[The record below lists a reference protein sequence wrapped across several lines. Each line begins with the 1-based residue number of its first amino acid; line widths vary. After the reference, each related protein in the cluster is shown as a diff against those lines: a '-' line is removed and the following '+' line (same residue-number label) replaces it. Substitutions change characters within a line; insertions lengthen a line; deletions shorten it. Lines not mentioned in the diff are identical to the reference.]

1 MLVTSKT
8 LSQVDPSVVVNAEAY
23 VLFYRKNGA
32 HLDDVREQVE
42 LALQEANQEANQSLG
57 MKVYSLQLY
66 N

>member
-1 MLVTSKT
+1 M
-8 LSQVDPSVVVNAEAY
+8 NAEAY

-57 MKVYSLQLY
+57 MKVYSL
-66 N
+66 